1 MAKLCVK
8 DLTLIPTL
16 TALIIICSWI
26 SIPFTV
32 PFTMQTFAVFFSVF
46 FAGGKRCTVTVFLYI
61 AMGIMGI
68 PVFSGFT
75 GGIGHILSPTGGYII
90 GFFLSAII
98 MWLTECIS
106 GNKIL
111 RLFFAVSA
119 LLICYT
125 FGTAWFMLITENST
139 PLPALTLCVFPY
151 IIPDCIKIFFAYTL
165 SARLA
170 KIQKINSVN

>member
-1 MAKLCVK
+1 MVKSTVK
-8 DLTLIPTL
+8 DLTFIPVL
-16 TALIIICSWI
+16 TALIVICSWFSI
-26 SIPFTV
+26 SFTV

-46 FAGGKRCTVTVFLYI
+46 FAGGKRSTIAVLIYI
-61 AMGIMGI
+61 IIGITGL

-90 GFFLSAII
+90 GFLLSTVI
-98 MWLTECIS
+98 MWLSEYIS
-106 GNKIL
+106 GNKTL
-111 RLFFAVSA
+111 RLFFATPA

-125 FGTAWFMLITENST
+125 FGTAWFMLTTENKS

-165 SARLA
+165 SMRLA
-170 KIQKINSVN
+170 KIQKIKSVN